1 MWVCPHIECTHTLC
15 RVQFMVFVI
24 LSFTSTLLLYHFSQC
39 NSRYVIALCMYVVWR
54 CTNCTS
60 VLCTTWSSTT
70 RWMVLRAIRRIYAI
84 YNTEWFFG
92 TNTSAH
98 CTFSRGMRSYEVTV
112 LPFVELTCEFLREAL
127 RTQLAIFQ
135 TPLAVKPCSTLNVSF
150 FGSVAPLP
158 PLPTIQTLL
167 SLFVSCCFVW
177 IRSLIESINTR
188 DESVIEFSAAALMP
202 ILFSTY
208 GAHGAVKDHCFLA
221 YSTPVLLLIYPPP

>member
-1 MWVCPHIECTHTLC
+1 M
-15 RVQFMVFVI
+15 Q
-24 LSFTSTLLLYHFSQC
+24 
-39 NSRYVIALCMYVVWR
+39 
-54 CTNCTS
+54 
-60 VLCTTWSSTT
+60 
-70 RWMVLRAIRRIYAI
+70 
-84 YNTEWFFG
+84 
-92 TNTSAH
+92 
-98 CTFSRGMRSYEVTV
+98 SYGVTV
-112 LPFVELTCEFLREAL
+112 WLFIELTCEFLREAS
-127 RTQLAIFQ
+127 RTQIAIFQ
-135 TPLAVKPCSTLNVSF
+135 TQLAVKPCSTLNASF
-150 FGSVAPLP
+150 FGSVVPLP